1 MSRFD
6 DQLKQVLRRLGRAPL
21 FTAITLITL
30 AVGVGANTVIFS
42 VVEGVLL
49 KPLPYPHAEQL
60 IGVWHTAPGI
70 GIKELNMSPSIY
82 FIDREQNTTLQD
94 IGAYTGDSLNV
105 TGAGKPEHVQGLDV
119 TDGVLPILGVTPVVG
134 RLFNRRDDSA
144 GAPQTVAAVLRILAT
159 EIWRRIFR
167 RWALHHSRRKATEK
181 SLACC
186 PRDLAFSINRMPP
199 VPTFPMGSQ

>member
-1 MSRFD
+1 M
-6 DQLKQVLRRLGRAPL
+6 
-21 FTAITLITL
+21 
-30 AVGVGANTVIFS
+30 IFS

-94 IGAYTGDSLNV
+94 IGAYSGDSLDV

-119 TDGVLPILGVTPVVG
+119 TDGALSRPGSSP
-134 RLFNRRDDSA
+134 SA
-144 GAPQTVAAVLRILAT
+144 GPFIY
-159 EIWRRIFR
+159 
-167 RWALHHSRRKATEK
+167 
-181 SLACC
+181 
-186 PRDLAFSINRMPP
+186 P
-199 VPTFPMGSQ
+199 